1 MDIRMLE
8 PVSSDSGETFTLA
21 ATRKLRFNCNH
32 DGSFTALVPVQVP
45 NSGADGDTRSFVS
58 LVPIRLEAETTS
70 NKKGM
75 RRIMLKASLPYNA
88 VNSDSAATGTDE
100 SRFDPAR
107 SGGTISA
114 HFVVSIPRACETDI
128 KGVRGTTA
136 QRVAQSQVAG
146 TVLLL
151 GTLLN
156 DTLLQSSGAYLCKFD
171 QEEPTT
177 LGVYV
182 KGEGSQ
188 IDPAEASTVLTGNTS
203 RPLTGMKISENLAG
217 FTGQAGLDLT
227 SLGDWFARVGSPLL
241 RGLMGQSPLAED
253 EVIEMPSI
261 VTSAP

>member
-1 MDIRMLE
+1 MLE
-8 PVSSDSGETFTLA
+8 PTYDETKEAYVLSEA
-21 ATRKLRFNCNH
+21 HRLRFNCNH

-45 NSGADGDTRSFVS
+45 NSGAQGDARSFVS

-146 TVLLL
+146 AVLLL

-156 DTLLQSSGAYLCKFD
+156 DTLLQSAGAYACD
-171 QEEPTT
+171 AGGAPGT
-177 LGVYV
+177 LDLSVEGLGATIAASGV
-182 KGEGSQ
+182 K
-188 IDPAEASTVLTGNTS
+188 TVVTGNTS
-203 RPLTGMKISENLAG
+203 RPLTGMRISDNLAG

-253 EVIEMPSI
+253 ETVEMPSI
-261 VTSAP
+261 VTSVPL